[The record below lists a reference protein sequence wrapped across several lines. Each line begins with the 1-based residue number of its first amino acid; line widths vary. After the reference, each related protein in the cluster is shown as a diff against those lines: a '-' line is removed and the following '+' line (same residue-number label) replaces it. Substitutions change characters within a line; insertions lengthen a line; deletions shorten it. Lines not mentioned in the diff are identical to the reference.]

1 MNANAKPDDGHL
13 DQLALDALRAGEGTP
28 ESVAHAENCPRCR
41 AALAEL
47 KLLEARLRE
56 EQQPLPAVPPE
67 VEVRIF
73 RAYRGEL
80 ENRRPAPFPSLLRRW
95 SLAAAGLAAAAAL
108 ALSLRLAPS
117 PVERLG
123 TPRQPSRVALG
134 PSATGPAT
142 PAALE
147 APSPTAAVD
156 IVDAFRL
163 ARALR
168 DGQRV
173 AAGWDADGDGAVD
186 GADVEALARRAVAL

>member
-1 MNANAKPDDGHL
+1 MSANAKPDDGHL

-28 ESVAHAENCPRCR
+28 ESAAHAGNCPQCG
-41 AALAEL
+41 AALADL
-47 KLLEARLRE
+47 RLLEARLRE
-56 EQQPLPAVPPE
+56 GQPLIPAVPPE

-73 RAYRGEL
+73 RSYRGSL
-80 ENRRPAPFPSLLRRW
+80 GRHSQAPLPALLRRW
-95 SLAAAGLAAAAAL
+95 SLPAAGLAAAAAL

-117 PVERLG
+117 PVERLEM
-123 TPRQPSRVALG
+123 PRQPSRVALG
-134 PSATGPAT
+134 PSAKGPAT

-147 APSPTAAVD
+147 APSSPAPVD

-186 GADVEALARRAVAL
+186 GADVEALARKAVAL